1 MMKLSTSLLF
11 LFLGLICGTKSA
23 RILGIYPLPGRSHYR
38 LGSALFRELAERGHD
53 VTVISPFGEKD
64 PPKNGTYRDIV
75 LDGIF
80 EGDEKHK
87 GKQWNMFKREGLNP
101 FVGAYVVATMASKFM
116 GVILNHTKVQELLHS
131 DEKFD
136 VVITDN
142 FLSDAFK
149 AFAMHFDAP
158 LIVINPV
165 GPNFWINPLVGN
177 PSPPSYIPDI
187 LLNYYHPM
195 TFCERMVNTLIYGFN
210 FLLYNWMVFPRHN
223 EYVKQFIP
231 RGGDLNDILYNTSLV
246 LLNSHPSL
254 NQPVPL
260 VPNMIEI
267 GGFHMKP
274 AKKLPD
280 DLQDF
285 LDKSEEGVVYFSMG
299 SNLQSVL
306 WPIEKREVFLKT
318 FSKLKMKVLWKW
330 EDDELPGKP
339 PNVKI
344 SKWVP
349 QMDVLAHPNLKLF
362 ITHGGFV
369 SSVETAYHGKP
380 MLAIPIYGDQRNNAN
395 FAYKNGFG
403 RYITYGNLTEE
414 NLLATIN
421 EMLDNP
427 KYSENA
433 KIRSQIFH
441 DRQVHPMDTAVYW
454 VEYVIRHRGAPHLQ
468 VAALDLPWY
477 KYLLVD
483 VIFVVVMALSSLIF
497 VTWFVLKKVCKK
509 ICAKKNTQKVKTN

>member
-1 MMKLSTSLLF
+1 MIKQFSSLILLF
-11 LFLGLICGTKSA
+11 CTLICAINSA
-23 RILGIYPLPGRSHYR
+23 HILGIYPLPGHSHYR
-38 LGSALFRELAERGHD
+38 LGSSLFRELAERGHD
-53 VTVISPFGEKD
+53 VTVISPFSEKD
-64 PPKNGTYRDIV
+64 VPKNGTYRDIV
-75 LDGIF
+75 LDGLF
-80 EGDEKHK
+80 VGDEKHK

-101 FVGAYVVATMASKFM
+101 FVGTYVVATMASKFIKM
-116 GVILNHTKVQELLHS
+116 SLNHTKVQKLLHS

-149 AFAMHFDAP
+149 AFATHFDAP
-158 LIVINPV
+158 LIVLNPV

-195 TFCERMVNTLIYGFN
+195 TFSERMVNTLIYGFN
-210 FLLYNWMVFPRHN
+210 FLLYNWLVYPQHN

-231 RGGDLNDILYNTSLV
+231 RGGELKDILYNTSLV

-274 AKKLPD
+274 PKKLPE
-280 DLQDF
+280 DLQEF
-285 LDKSEEGVVYFSMG
+285 LDISKEGVVYFSMG
-299 SNLQSVL
+299 SNLQSIL

-318 FSKLKMKVLWKW
+318 FAKLKMKVLWKW

-395 FAYKNGFG
+395 FAYKSGFG
-403 RYITYGNLTEE
+403 RYITFSNLTEK
-414 NLLATIN
+414 NLLEAIN

-433 KIRSQIFH
+433 KIRSKIFH
-441 DRQVHPMDTAVYW
+441 DRQVHPMDTAVFW
-454 VEYVIRHRGAPHLQ
+454 VEYVIRHRGAPHLR

-483 VIFVVVMALSSLIF
+483 VIVVLTLVLGSLIF
-497 VTWFVLKKVCKK
+497 ITCFILKKVWKK
-509 ICAKKNTQKVKTN
+509 ICTKKNTKKVKTN